1 MKELTIEEKAQRYD
15 EALDCAKLALDCLA
29 DDYICNH
36 LTKDGIRG
44 MYAKLF
50 PELVE
55 SDDERIKFNVGDWCI
70 DNEDGTIFQI
80 MKVLD
85 NTYAYKTNEGK
96 EYSCTHYSLENDARL
111 WTIQDAKDGDV
122 LADDASV
129 ILFRKIGNKKYEDV
143 VDYHCV
149 ADSGKFKIQE
159 KDFYWGK
166 TNDVPLLHPATKEQR
181 DTLMKAMADA
191 GYIFD
196 FEKKELRKIEQ
207 KSTDKVEPKVGDW
220 LVHNERRNI
229 IKVAKP
235 SPLDYKVVDILGY
248 HHTIA
253 HTAIENNYHLWSIAD
268 AKAGDVLAAE
278 DKDKIFI
285 YNGKLDLRGRVCAY
299 CGIYKTHDGL
309 RFTECAIGNYF
320 TYKEPYPATKE
331 QRDLLFQKMKEAGYE
346 WDAEKK
352 ELKKIEQK
360 SAMDEQNH
368 ALNDEDIRRYN
379 SILSSIEYCSEQ
391 YPCKKEYDKDINW
404 LKDRVQPQPK
414 QEWSEEDERMYRGI
428 HNLIY
433 STPYCNSRKEFSDW
447 LESLKGLVQPKQ
459 EWKQENTGELTDFEN
474 AMMYIGGSF
483 FGQYAGLDPN
493 DTNTIKKQA
502 NILLELVPSKEWSE
516 EDKYNFSD
524 IEAMIHT
531 MRGDGRNADKL
542 INWLKERIQPQTNIT
557 DEELAQAK
565 KDAYNDALDKIEYHS
580 SEPTFDDGWSAAIG
594 YLKKRNTY

>member
-15 EALDCAKLALDCLA
+15 EALDCAKSALDCLA

-80 MKVLD
+80 VKVLD

-149 ADSGKFKIQE
+149 VDSGKFKIQE

-191 GYIFD
+191 GYAFD
-196 FEKKELRKIEQ
+196 FE
-207 KSTDKVEPKVGDW
+207 
-220 LVHNERRNI
+220 N
-229 IKVAKP
+229 
-235 SPLDYKVVDILGY
+235 
-248 HHTIA
+248 
-253 HTAIENNYHLWSIAD
+253 
-268 AKAGDVLAAE
+268 
-278 DKDKIFI
+278 
-285 YNGKLDLRGRVCAY
+285 
-299 CGIYKTHDGL
+299 
-309 RFTECAIGNYF
+309 
-320 TYKEPYPATKE
+320 
-331 QRDLLFQKMKEAGYE
+331 
-346 WDAEKK
+346 K

-379 SILSSIEYCSEQ
+379 SILSSIKYCSEQ

-414 QEWSEEDERMYRGI
+414 QEW
-428 HNLIY
+428 
-433 STPYCNSRKEFSDW
+433 
-447 LESLKGLVQPKQ
+447 
-459 EWKQENTGELTDFEN
+459 KQENTDELTDFEN

-531 MRGDGRNADKL
+531 MKGDGRNADKL
-542 INWLKERIQPQTNIT
+542 INWLKERIQQQKQWKPSEEQLKALNTMNVTGCIT
-557 DEELAQAK
+557 EVGQGKSLIEL
-565 KDAYNDALDKIEYHS
+565 YND
-580 SEPTFDDGWSAAIG
+580 
-594 YLKKRNTY
+594 LKKL